1 MNFNLIE
8 NMKQKVANVE
18 QQIKQRSEHHA
29 SISQSI
35 EKLSNER
42 IENHSNLHL
51 LTGALQAYQDV
62 LKGLEDIC
70 SPVQKVA
77 DVISDVA
84 EIVTDVVSDASN
96 ENGGEVNG

>member
-1 MNFNLIE
+1 MTFNLIE

-18 QQIKQRSEHHA
+18 QQIKQRSEHHG

-42 IENHSNLHL
+42 VENHSHLHL

-70 SPVQKVA
+70 TPVQKVA
-77 DVISDVA
+77 DVVSDVA
-84 EIVTDVVSDASN
+84 EIVDDASS
-96 ENGGEVNG
+96 ESDGEISG